1 MNVTQFLNN
10 IGDPLET
17 GDVLVIADEQPIKPS
32 GPGAILVPEVELTD
46 RSYDTRVCGVVSHV
60 SVELMPST
68 SSQETSDPKGKQPVK
83 AKAAKEA
90 DKNKSTR
97 HVQCTAE
104 ELANL
109 NQGKVDHGKIGLM
122 VTFGAFATC
131 KVDAD
136 IAPIKVGD
144 LLTTSPTKGHAQKV
158 VDPSKAVGAILGK
171 SLATLKKGKGKIPVL
186 VVLQ

>member
-17 GDVLVIADEQPIKPS
+17 GNVLVIANEQSIKPS
-32 GPGAILVPEVELTD
+32 GPGAILVPEVDLTE
-46 RSYDTRVCGVVSHV
+46 RSYDTRVCGVVSHA
-60 SVELMPST
+60 SVELMLPASG
-68 SSQETSDPKGKQPVK
+68 QETSDPKGKQPVK
-83 AKAAKEA
+83 AKAAGEA
-90 DKNKSTR
+90 DKNKATR
-97 HVQCTAE
+97 YVQCTAE
-104 ELANL
+104 ELANH

-136 IAPIKVGD
+136 IAPITVGD

-158 VDPSKAVGAILGK
+158 LDPSKAVGAIVGKALGN
-171 SLATLKKGKGKIPVL
+171 LKKGKGKIPVL
-186 VVLQ
+186 VTLQ